1 LGKECIE
8 IELDESLFDKIN
20 GLVEKGD
27 FKSVDDFIELAS
39 HEYLLR
45 HSEKG
50 SVKSSVN
57 G

>member
-1 LGKECIE
+1 MGKECIE

-27 FKSVDDFIELAS
+27 FKSIDDFIELAS

-45 HSEKG
+45 PPERAE
-50 SVKSSVN
+50 
-57 G
+57 

>member
-27 FKSVDDFIELAS
+27 FKSIDDFIELAS

-45 HSEKG
+45 RPERAG
-50 SVKSSVN
+50 
-57 G
+57 